1 MPRSLASSSVTAA
14 SEGESA
20 VILTRAVLRAA
31 QLVGLTQKQLAAV
44 LGVSEASVS
53 RLDRGRNIEPAT
65 KEGEIALLFLRLW
78 RSLDALV
85 GGNDGLAREW
95 MHASNTHLDGI
106 PSDLIQN
113 LTGIMRVAEY
123 LDAMRGKL

>member
-1 MPRSLASSSVTAA
+1 
-14 SEGESA
+14 
-20 VILTRAVLRAA
+20 LTRAVLRAS
-31 QLVGLTQKQLAAV
+31 QILGLTQKQLAAV
-44 LGVSEASVS
+44 LGVSEAGVS

-65 KEGEIALLFLRLW
+65 KEGEIAILFLRLW
-78 RSLDALV
+78 RSLDALM
-85 GGNDGLAREW
+85 GGSDTQARDW
-95 MHASNTHLDGI
+95 MHASNTHLGGI